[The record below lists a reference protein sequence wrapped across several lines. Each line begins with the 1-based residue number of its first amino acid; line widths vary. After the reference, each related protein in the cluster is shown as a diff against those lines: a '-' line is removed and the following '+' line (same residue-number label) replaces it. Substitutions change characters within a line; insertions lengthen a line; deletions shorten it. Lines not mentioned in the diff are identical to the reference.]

1 MNIKSQALI
10 TFSVLMSLALFTYV
24 TAGAADSSNA
34 TQVSDN
40 TTTPATGTG
49 TVVNSGTSNPSSL
62 TNPVDNDDQVKT
74 GAKRYG
80 SSRLTNDRSE
90 ISADKRQLLLSKG
103 ENKPVDIDFDIPNV
117 NGIVVGNPKVLTYDL
132 VKIGDKRQIMFKP
145 LDKGDSN
152 VTVRDG
158 TGEIRVI
165 FQVHIADSDLLRLAG
180 ELRELLRDVEG
191 IEIHVVGSKVVIDGD
206 VITPADFGRVST
218 VLSDGGYGAS
228 VLNLVQLSNKAL
240 VALAKRIQDDI
251 RVFASNVT
259 ARVVNGVIFLEGT
272 VDNIDQSRRA
282 MQIADTY
289 LPAPRPNSLIENV
302 RDVQL
307 RQRSPVLN
315 FMVVNAPPPKKQE
328 KLVRVTFHFV
338 ELSKDYDKLFAFQWS
353 PGFTADPSITVGTGN
368 TGAVA
373 AQGTSFTGT
382 LSSLFP
388 KLQTA
393 QEAGYARVLRTGTIV
408 VRSGQPAQISEATS
422 LPFSTAG
429 QNGQINAGDQQIK
442 VEFGVTPQILGQSE
456 DISMDVKSNVMS
468 IVGREPAAGTRAVTD
483 ENHIETKIYVKSSE
497 SAAIGGMTFTDAGTD
512 FNKDA
517 PTNNLN
523 TPEDPLFTLLHSKE
537 YRKKKS
543 QFVVFV
549 TPQIVENASEGT
561 DDLKKNFRVK
571 VK

>member
-1 MNIKSQALI
+1 MKNFLNS
-10 TFSVLMSLALFTYV
+10 SVLLAATLATLMV
-24 TAGAADSSNA
+24 AVAAD
-34 TQVSDN
+34 N
-40 TTTPATGTG
+40 TGDTTVAANTTPATSTG
-49 TVVNSGTSNPSSL
+49 TVINAATSNPNAL
-62 TNPVDNDDQVKT
+62 TDPVDSDDQAKT

-80 SSRLTNDRSE
+80 KSRLTNDRSE
-90 ISADKRQLLLSKG
+90 IAADKRQLLLSKG
-103 ENKPVDIDFDIPNV
+103 ENKAVDIDFDIPNV
-117 NGIVVGNPKVLTYDL
+117 NGIVVGDPKVLTYDL

-145 LDKGDSN
+145 LAKGETN

-158 TGEIRVI
+158 SGEIRVI
-165 FQVHIADSDLLRLAG
+165 FQTRVADSDLLRVAG
-180 ELRELLRDVEG
+180 ELRELLRDIEG
-191 IEIHVVGSKVVIDGD
+191 IEIRVVGSKVVIDGD

-218 VLSDGGYGAS
+218 VLADGAYGPG
-228 VLNLVQLSNKAL
+228 VVMNLVQLSNKAL
-240 VALAKRIQDDI
+240 VALASRIQQDI

-272 VDNIDQSRRA
+272 VDNFDQSKRA

-289 LPAPRPNSLIENV
+289 LPAPRPNSLIENL
-302 RDVQL
+302 RDVQS
-307 RQRSPVLN
+307 RPRSPVLN
-315 FMVVNAPPPKKQE
+315 FMVVNAPPAKKQE

-338 ELSKDYDKLFAFQWS
+338 ELSKDYDKLFAFKWA
-353 PGFTADPSITVGTGN
+353 PGFTADPQVTVGTGA

-373 AQGTSFTGT
+373 ASGTSFTGT

-393 QEAGYARVLRTGTIV
+393 QEAGYARVLRTGTII
-408 VRSGQPAQISEATS
+408 VRSGQAAQISEATS

-429 QNGQINAGDQQIK
+429 ANGQINAGDQQIK

-456 DISMDVKSNVMS
+456 DIAMDVKSNVMS
-468 IVGREPAAGTRAVTD
+468 IVGRDPAGATRAVTD

-497 SAAIGGMTFTDAGTD
+497 SAAIGGMNFTDAGTD
-512 FNKDA
+512 FNKDS
-517 PTNNLN
+517 PTSSL
-523 TPEDPLFTLLHSKE
+523 TTQEDPLFTLLHSKE

-549 TPQIVENASEGT
+549 TPQIIENASEGT

>member
-1 MNIKSQALI
+1 MNRSNALL
-10 TFSVLMSLALFTYV
+10 TFAVSISLALLTIV
-24 TAGAADSSNA
+24 TAGAADNTG

-40 TTTPATGTG
+40 TTTAGANTGAF
-49 TVVNSGTSNPSSL
+49 VNSGTSNPTTSDS
-62 TNPVDNDDQVKT
+62 PVDNDDQVK
-74 GAKRYG
+74 ASPKRYG
-80 SSRLTNDRSE
+80 SSRLTNDHSE

-103 ENKPVDIDFDIPNV
+103 ENKPVDIDFDVPNI

-158 TGEIRVI
+158 SGEIRVI

-191 IEIHVVGSKVVIDGD
+191 IDIRVVGSKVVIDGD
-206 VITPADFGRVST
+206 VITPADFGRVSA
-218 VLSDGGYGAS
+218 VLSDGAYGS
-228 VLNLVQLSNKAL
+228 NVLNLVQLSNKAL

-289 LPAPRPNSLIENV
+289 LPSPRPNSLIENI

-353 PGFTADPSITVGTGN
+353 PGFTSDPQVSVGTGA

-388 KLQTA
+388 
-393 QEAGYARVLRTGTIV
+393 
-408 VRSGQPAQISEATS
+408 
-422 LPFSTAG
+422 
-429 QNGQINAGDQQIK
+429 
-442 VEFGVTPQILGQSE
+442 
-456 DISMDVKSNVMS
+456 
-468 IVGREPAAGTRAVTD
+468 
-483 ENHIETKIYVKSSE
+483 
-497 SAAIGGMTFTDAGTD
+497 
-512 FNKDA
+512 
-517 PTNNLN
+517 
-523 TPEDPLFTLLHSKE
+523 
-537 YRKKKS
+537 
-543 QFVVFV
+543 
-549 TPQIVENASEGT
+549 
-561 DDLKKNFRVK
+561 
-571 VK
+571 